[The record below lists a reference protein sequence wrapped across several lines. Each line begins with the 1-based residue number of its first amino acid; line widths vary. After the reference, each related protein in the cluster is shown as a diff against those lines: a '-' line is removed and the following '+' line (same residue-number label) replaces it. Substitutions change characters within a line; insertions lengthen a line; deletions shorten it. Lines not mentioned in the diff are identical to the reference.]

1 MIRDE
6 AKAVIES
13 NGYTYPVSVSL
24 EETYFTTR
32 SYDDFTLPAGN
43 YQALRVVIGE
53 GKGHNWWC
61 VMFPPLC
68 ISAASENEAQL
79 SDILNSEQL
88 ELVEGNDYEIKF
100 KCVEIY
106 EELKKYLSENHQ

>member
-1 MIRDE
+1 
-6 AKAVIES
+6 
-13 NGYTYPVSVSL
+13 
-24 EETYFTTR
+24 
-32 SYDDFTLPAGN
+32 
-43 YQALRVVIGE
+43 
-53 GKGHNWWC
+53 
-61 VMFPPLC
+61 MFPPLC